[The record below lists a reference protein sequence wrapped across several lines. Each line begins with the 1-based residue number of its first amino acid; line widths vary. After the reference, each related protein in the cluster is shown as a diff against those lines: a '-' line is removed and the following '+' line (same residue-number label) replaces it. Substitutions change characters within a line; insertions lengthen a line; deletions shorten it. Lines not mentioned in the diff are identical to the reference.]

1 MEVKY
6 NGLTVERPSYS
17 QVNNH
22 MKQMWLLNLVLEGSR
37 TCDET
42 SAELHHNILR
52 PRQTGKLPHRHMAAN
67 TLKDHTRIKI
77 TEVAEY
83 RVEMKP
89 VIRLPLRSA
98 AVQYS
103 AWWTLPCS
111 ETKRRQ
117 KNSVTRKW
125 SERSRRQE
133 GKLAKFWLTQVVSFR
148 FSIFCDNKKKKNTTS
163 L

>member
-17 QVNNH
+17 EVNNH
-22 MKQMWLLNLVLEGSR
+22 MKQMWLLNLVFGVPKNMWWNECRVAPQHPS
-37 TCDET
+37 TPT
-42 SAELHHNILR
+42 
-52 PRQTGKLPHRHMAAN
+52 TGKLPHRHMAAN
-67 TLKDHTRIKI
+67 TLKDHTRIMI

-148 FSIFCDNKKKKNTTS
+148 FSIFCDNKKKNTTS